1 LCEEHAFVTNGRTE
15 TALVVPCYNEAQRLP
30 AADFGAF
37 LRDAADVCLVFVD
50 DGSTDRTPE
59 RLIELAAAG
68 RERVE
73 VLSLPANVG
82 KAEAVR
88 AGMLR
93 ALELE
98 PSYVGYWD
106 ADLATPL
113 PALHEFRA
121 VLEQRPEVELVLGS
135 RVVLLGRQIE
145 RRAFRHYL
153 GRASATLIAL
163 MLGLRVYD
171 SQCGAKLFRATPT
184 LHWLLA
190 EPFVSRWIF
199 DVEIL
204 ARMVEALGGPEVA
217 SRAIREYPLEEWRD
231 VPGSKVSLADYLRA
245 GADLVRIGRRRLRS
259 KAAAPPPAR

>member
-1 LCEEHAFVTNGRTE
+1 MTNGRTE
-15 TALVVPCYNEAQRLP
+15 TAIVVPCYNEAQRLP
-30 AADFGAF
+30 AADFCAF
-37 LRDAADVCLVFVD
+37 LRDATDVCLVFVD

-59 RLIELAAAG
+59 RLIEVAAAG
-68 RERVE
+68 PERVE
-73 VLSLPANVG
+73 VLTLPANVG

-88 AGMLR
+88 VGMLR
-93 ALELE
+93 ALERE
-98 PSYVGYWD
+98 PGYVGYWD

-113 PALHEFRA
+113 RALHEFLT

-145 RRAFRHYL
+145 RRALRHYL
-153 GRASATLIAL
+153 GRVSATLIAL
-163 MLGLRVYD
+163 ALGLPVYD

-184 LHWLLA
+184 LDWLLA

-204 ARMVEALGGPEVA
+204 ARLIEALGGPQPA
-217 SRAIREYPLEEWRD
+217 SQAIREYPLEEWRD
-231 VPGSKVSLADYLRA
+231 VPGSKVSLGDYLGA
-245 GADLVRIGRRRLRS
+245 AADLMRIRRHSLRS

>member
-1 LCEEHAFVTNGRTE
+1 MTNGRTE

-30 AADFGAF
+30 AADFCDF
-37 LRDAADVCLVFVD
+37 LRDATDVRLIFVD

-59 RLIELAAAG
+59 RLIELASVG
-68 RERVE
+68 PERVE
-73 VLSLPANVG
+73 ILTLPANVG

-88 AGMLR
+88 VGMLR
-93 ALELE
+93 ALELG
-98 PSYVGYWD
+98 SGYLGYWD

-113 PALHEFRA
+113 SALHEFRA
-121 VLEQRPEVELVLGS
+121 VLDQRPEVELVLGS
-135 RVVLLGRQIE
+135 RVVLLGRRIE
-145 RRAFRHYL
+145 RSALRHYL

-204 ARMVEALGGPEVA
+204 ARMVEALGGPERA
-217 SRAIREYPLEEWRD
+217 SQAIREYPLEEWCD

-245 GADLVRIGRRRLRS
+245 AADLIRIGRHSLSS
-259 KAAAPPPAR
+259 KASAPPPAR